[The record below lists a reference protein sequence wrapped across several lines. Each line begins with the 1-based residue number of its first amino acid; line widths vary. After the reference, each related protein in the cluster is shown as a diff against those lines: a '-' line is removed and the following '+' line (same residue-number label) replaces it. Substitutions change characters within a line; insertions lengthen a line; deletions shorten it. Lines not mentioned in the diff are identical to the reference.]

1 MNPTVVILGAILLVV
16 IYVLYTVISEKG
28 KSVVKKAYLNEA
40 NAPISYNTLKNP
52 KSSRFCF
59 SSWVYIEEL
68 KNGNS
73 VTTNLFHVENEST
86 ANQSDDHIFFSL
98 YCNDKASLHYKIRTK
113 DASAET
119 LVDNEI
125 MTNFPLQ
132 KWVCVMV
139 SVDNKI
145 VDLYIDGKLVR
156 SQQLSE
162 QPTATTDAFMIH
174 FSNDANDVKGYLA
187 KLERYAEPMDPGT
200 AWSKYM
206 EGNGGNYFSRL
217 LSSYGARFTLTKDD
231 LDMKQFTLF

>member
-68 KNGNS
+68 KDTGN
-73 VTTNLFHVENEST
+73 TELFRVKKDSSN
-86 ANQSDDHIFFSL
+86 DFFSL
-98 YCNDKASLHYKIRTK
+98 YCSNTASLYYSINLN
-113 DASAET
+113 DGST
-119 LVDNEI
+119 LNNEI

-156 SQQLSE
+156 SQQLPK
-162 QPTATTDAFMIH
+162 QPTKTTDAFMIH

-231 LDMKQFTLF
+231 LDMKQFTMF

>member
-68 KNGNS
+68 KDTGL
-73 VTTNLFHVENEST
+73 TKLFRVKKDSSN
-86 ANQSDDHIFFSL
+86 DFFSL
-98 YCNDKASLHYKIRTK
+98 YCKSDASLYYDILLDGATVTT
-113 DASAET
+113 E
-119 LVDNEI
+119 NEI

-156 SQQLSE
+156 SQQLSK
-162 QPTATTDAFMIH
+162 QPTDTTDAFMIH

-231 LDMKQFTLF
+231 LDMKQFTMF

>member
-1 MNPTVVILGAILLVV
+1 MNPTVVILGAVLLVV

-68 KNGNS
+68 KDTGL
-73 VTTNLFHVENEST
+73 TKLFRVKKDSSN
-86 ANQSDDHIFFSL
+86 DFFSL
-98 YCNDKASLHYKIRTK
+98 YCKSDASLYYDILLDK
-113 DASAET
+113 DTVTTE
-119 LVDNEI
+119 NEI

-156 SQQLSE
+156 SQQLSD
-162 QPTATTDAFMIH
+162 QPTDTTDAFMIH

>member
-68 KNGNS
+68 KDTGL
-73 VTTNLFHVENEST
+73 TKLFRVKKDSSN
-86 ANQSDDHIFFSL
+86 DFFSL
-98 YCNDKASLHYKIRTK
+98 YCKSDASLYYDILL
-113 DASAET
+113 DGET
-119 LVDNEI
+119 APTENEI

-156 SQQLSE
+156 SQQLSK
-162 QPTATTDAFMIH
+162 QPTDTTDAFMIH

-231 LDMKQFTLF
+231 LDMKQFTMF

>member
-68 KNGNS
+68 KDTGL
-73 VTTNLFHVENEST
+73 TELFRVENDSS
-86 ANQSDDHIFFSL
+86 NVFFSL
-98 YCNDKASLHYKIRTK
+98 YCKSDASLHYGILLDK
-113 DASAET
+113 DTNPTE
-119 LVDNEI
+119 NEI

-156 SQQLSE
+156 SQQLPK
-162 QPTATTDAFMIH
+162 QPTKTTDAYMIK
-174 FSNDANDVKGYLA
+174 FGTDVKGYLA

>member
-73 VTTNLFHVENEST
+73 VTTDLFRVENEST
-86 ANQSDDHIFFSL
+86 ATGTEDNIFFSL
-98 YCNDKASLHYKIRTK
+98 YCNDTASLHYKIRTQN
-113 DASAET
+113 T
-119 LVDNEI
+119 TTPLVDNEI

-156 SQQLSE
+156 SQQLPK
-162 QPTATTDAFMIH
+162 QPTKTTDAYMIK
-174 FSNDANDVKGYLA
+174 FGTGVNGYLA
-187 KLERYAEPMDPGT
+187 KLERYTEPMDPGT

>member
-68 KNGNS
+68 KNG
-73 VTTNLFHVENEST
+73 TDAITNLFRVENENT
-86 ANQSDDHIFFSL
+86 AAGSEENIFFSL
-98 YCNDKASLHYKIRTK
+98 YCNDTASLHYKIRTK

-156 SQQLSE
+156 SQQLSD
-162 QPTATTDAFMIH
+162 QPTDTNDAYMIK
-174 FSNDANDVKGYLA
+174 FANDVKGYLA

>member
-68 KNGNS
+68 KNES
-73 VTTNLFHVENEST
+73 SETITNLFSVKDGS
-86 ANQSDDHIFFSL
+86 SDFFSL
-98 YCNDKASLHYKIRTK
+98 YCKPNASLHYGILLEGGSEITH
-113 DASAET
+113 
-119 LVDNEI
+119 NEI

-156 SQQLSE
+156 SQQLSA
-162 QPTATTDAFMIH
+162 QPKQTTDAYMIH
-174 FSNDANDVKGYLA
+174 FSNDVNGYLA
-187 KLERYAEPMDPGT
+187 KLERYTEPMDPGT

>member
-1 MNPTVVILGAILLVV
+1 MD
-16 IYVLYTVISEKG
+16 
-28 KSVVKKAYLNEA
+28 
-40 NAPISYNTLKNP
+40 
-52 KSSRFCF
+52 SS
-59 SSWVYIEEL
+59 
-68 KNGNS
+68 N
-73 VTTNLFHVENEST
+73 
-86 ANQSDDHIFFSL
+86 DFFSL
-98 YCNDKASLHYKIRTK
+98 YCESDASLHYSIHLDNGST
-113 DASAET
+113 A
-119 LVDNEI
+119 DNEI

>member
-40 NAPISYNTLKNP
+40 NASISYNTLKNP

-68 KNGNS
+68 KNG
-73 VTTNLFHVENEST
+73 TDAITNLFRVENDFDGTVTT
-86 ANQSDDHIFFSL
+86 AEENIFFSL
-98 YCNDKASLHYKIRTK
+98 YCNDKASLYYKIRTE
-113 DASAET
+113 DD
-119 LVDNEI
+119 LVENEI

-156 SQQLSE
+156 SQQLSD
-162 QPTATTDAFMIH
+162 QPKQTTDAYMIK
-174 FSNDANDVKGYLA
+174 FGTDVKGYLA
-187 KLERYAEPMDPGT
+187 KLERYTEPMDPGT

-217 LSSYGARFTLTKDD
+217 LSSYGARFTLTKDE